1 MKIGSIATTEDLR
14 CRECGYPQLSQHVK
28 CSECGAD
35 ALRFRVVGHQFDRS
49 LKASLGAGP
58 ASGPRV
64 RGPSAPVGVQLFWH
78 VHGVRLS
85 IGRSANVDDR
95 FRALRGALDV
105 RLESLRDETL
115 WRIWIPFQTDEGET
129 TATWQL
135 PRARDEQIVVWCSP
149 MSAIE
154 IATQLRAFVCEARG
168 LAELPTPLVAA
179 ARDAPTL
186 QRVGWSCA
194 DCGYAL
200 AAGDGR
206 CAECGGVRPEW
217 RLRGRCPTARSAT
230 GKTSS
235 RLQRR
240 VVATAILSAIAFFL
254 VLANLV
260 PFRPAWLLFSTI
272 ASLVAGAAVAAA
284 IAFSPKL
291 RANSAEAPA
300 DYSWHVSD
308 AILEIGSSLDPW
320 YVLPLEA
327 IRNVRVEPTGT
338 DTQWRITLDV
348 DRAPTKMHALQPNV
362 FGGGLQIVINAR
374 RDEADGVRDSLLDLV
389 RRARGTRS

>member
-1 MKIGSIATTEDLR
+1 MKIGSVATTEGLR
-14 CRECGYPQLSQHVK
+14 CRECDYPQLSQHVK

-35 ALRFRVVGHQFDRS
+35 ALRFRVVGYQFDRS
-49 LKASLGAGP
+49 LNASSGAGTGTGPRFGGASLPAGA
-58 ASGPRV
+58 R
-64 RGPSAPVGVQLFWH
+64 LFWH
-78 VHGVRLS
+78 VQGVRLS
-85 IGRSANVDDR
+85 IGRTANVDDR

-135 PRARDEQIVVWCSP
+135 PRARDEQIVVWCGP
-149 MSAIE
+149 TSAIE

-168 LAELPTPLVAA
+168 LTELPTPLVAGV
-179 ARDAPTL
+179 RNAPTL

-240 VVATAILSAIAFFL
+240 VVVVALLSAFTFFL
-254 VLANLV
+254 ALANLV
-260 PFRPAWLLFSTI
+260 PSKPAWMLLSTV
-272 ASLVAGAAVAAA
+272 ASLVVGTAVAAS
-284 IAFSPKL
+284 IAFAPKL

-300 DYSWHVSD
+300 DFSWHVSD
-308 AILEIGSSLDPW
+308 AILEIGSPLDPW

-327 IRNVRVEPTGT
+327 IRSVRVEPTGT

-374 RDEADGVRDSLLDLV
+374 RDEADGVCDSLLDLV
-389 RRARGTRS
+389 RRARGTGS